1 MVANLKK
8 FQGLITSRDGKMS
21 IPISVDGNTI
31 ISANEINVLGVT
43 LDDKLKFNSHVQSLC
58 FRASRQ
64 INSFK
69 RIAKYLNV
77 ERRLTVL
84 KSYTLLLSGY
94 LDILWEKELY

>member
-1 MVANLKK
+1 
-8 FQGLITSRDGKMS
+8 MS

-43 LDDKLKFNSHVQSLC
+43 LDDQLKFNSHVQSLC

-77 ERRLTVL
+77 ERRLTVR
-84 KSYTLLLSGY
+84 KSFILSNLLLLSG
-94 LDILWEKELY
+94 